1 MAQFFDILLLCM
13 CFVSVQSE
21 ECSGIKLG
29 RTGCVPQQHLNTIY
43 FRPTFEHPKS
53 PLPISILME
62 KYRVTEIDISSGTMT
77 IFLELA
83 YFWEDKR

>member
-29 RTGCVPQQHLNTIY
+29 KTGCVPQENSLTITSL
-43 FRPTFEHPKS
+43 PHES
-53 PLPISILME
+53 PLPINVALE
-62 KYRVTEIDISSGTMT
+62 KLRVTEIDISSSTMT
-77 IFLELA
+77 VIMGLDL
-83 YFWEDKR
+83 FWNDDR

>member
-29 RTGCVPQQHLNTIY
+29 KTGCVPQENSLTITSLP
-43 FRPTFEHPKS
+43 RES
-53 PLPISILME
+53 PLPINVALE
-62 KYRVTEIDISSGTMT
+62 KLRVTEIDISSSTMT
-77 IFLELA
+77 VIMGLDL
-83 YFWEDKR
+83 FWKDDR